1 MKKIFLSL
9 LFITLSISVN
19 AQNIVDRQTIK
30 NNPNEQLVVFANEDI
45 TLLTNTFSNFN
56 PDFGP
61 ELTQILYN
69 KYKML
74 TSDLSEEEL
83 LELTELVKN
92 QISTLFGEDLYLEV
106 SQNEAIF
113 NRITGIV
120 YLSQ

>member
-56 PDFGP
+56 PDFGT

-83 LELTELVKN
+83 LELTESVKN

-120 YLSQ
+120 YLAQ